1 MTTATVPVC
10 AAEATPQSAEQG
22 QNAKAAV
29 AAFMQANAQAL
40 LESIMAG
47 DTTYFDLQKYMDANP
62 DVVAAAQGDITKVIW
77 HYLTYGAA
85 EGRSSMGRVDLVAA
99 IVSHQRSGRGIQ
111 RAES

>member
-47 DTTYFDLQKYMDANP
+47 DTTYFDLQK
-62 DVVAAAQGDITKVIW
+62 
-77 HYLTYGAA
+77 
-85 EGRSSMGRVDLVAA
+85 
-99 IVSHQRSGRGIQ
+99 
-111 RAES
+111 